1 MISSAP
7 RPSPAR
13 HVLVIGSLAESLVN
27 FRGDLLRA
35 LVSSGCTVTAAA
47 PAGPAWVDDTLRQWG
62 VRRAV
67 LPLNRTGV
75 SVAQD
80 LVLLI
85 ALWGLLRRE
94 RPDAVLG
101 YTIKPVVFGTLAAW
115 LAGVPRK
122 VAMITGLGFAFMTT
136 ASNGQRVVQA
146 VARALYWL
154 ALRCADVVL
163 FQNGDDEQ
171 ALRTLGLIRAGSDV
185 RRIAGSGVNLQRF
198 ARQPLSPGP
207 RRFLLVARLLRDKG
221 VREYFAAA
229 AQIRATHPGAQCH
242 LVGPLDSNPSAVTAQ
257 ELQEAVDSGAVV
269 YHGAV
274 KDVRPFLRDCH
285 VYVLPSY
292 REGMPR
298 SVLEALATGRP
309 IITTDAPGCR
319 ETVESGVNGVLVPV
333 GDAHAL
339 ADAMGRYVGLDAAS
353 LEAQADS
360 SRRLAERRFAVEQVN
375 ADILAALGVAPVA
388 LKP

>member
-1 MISSAP
+1 MSTSA
-7 RPSPAR
+7 RPTPAR
-13 HVLVIGSLAESLVN
+13 KILVIGSLAESLVN
-27 FRGDLLRA
+27 FRGDLLRS
-35 LVSSGCTVTAAA
+35 LVASGCTVTAAA
-47 PAGPAWVDDTLRQWG
+47 PAGPVWVDNKLRQWG

-67 LPLNRTGV
+67 LPMNRTGV
-75 SVAQD
+75 SLAQD
-80 LVLLI
+80 LALL
-85 ALWGLLRRE
+85 ASLWRLVRSE

-101 YTIKPVVFGTLAAW
+101 YTIKPVVFGSLAAW

-122 VAMITGLGFAFMTT
+122 VAMITGLGFAFMDAT
-136 ASNGQRVVQA
+136 SSRQRAVQR

-163 FQNGDDEQ
+163 FQNGDDEA
-171 ALRTLGLIRAGSDV
+171 ALRSFGLLPAGADS
-185 RRIAGSGVNLQRF
+185 RRIAGSGVNLERF
-198 ARQPLSPGP
+198 PRQSLPSGQ

-229 AQIRATHPGAQCH
+229 TRIRTTHPGIECD

-257 ELQEAVDSGAVV
+257 ELQEAIVSGAVR

-274 KDVRPFLRDCH
+274 DDVRPFLRDCH

-298 SVLEALATGRP
+298 SVLEAMATGRP

-319 ETVESGVNGVLVPV
+319 ETVEVGVNGMLVPV
-333 GDAHAL
+333 GDSSAL
-339 ADAMGRYVGLDAAS
+339 ADAMAHYAEIDDAS
-353 LEAQADS
+353 LETQATA
-360 SRRLAERRFAVEQVN
+360 SRRLAEQRFAVQRVN
-375 ADILAALGVAPVA
+375 ADILDALGVTVA
-388 LKP
+388 GTER